1 MALGCAHCP
10 LVPSKTPPF
19 EEFCLAG
26 AQTSVGVR
34 SAVRTPGGTSFVR
47 VTAVPISCH
56 PLRVPQVMFWSGACS
71 QAQRPGEALEL
82 SAGLSFPEPRSLIAA
97 QLGTDAVTS
106 SQAQLKWNIPVHCAR
121 EQLPKLGQRS
131 WRFSEPKIFLRAGFR
146 KAEIF
151 WGIKPQSVA

>member
-1 MALGCAHCP
+1 MALGCTHCP
-10 LVPSKTPPF
+10 LVPSKTPPSRSSPWQVPRP
-19 EEFCLAG
+19 A
-26 AQTSVGVR
+26 VGVR

-56 PLRVPQVMFWSGACS
+56 PLRVPQVMFGSGACS
-71 QAQRPGEALEL
+71 QAQLPGEALEL
-82 SAGLSFPEPRSLIAA
+82 SAGLSFPEPRSLTAA

-106 SQAQLKWNIPVHCAR
+106 SQAQLEWNSPVHCAR
-121 EQLPKLGQRS
+121 GPLPKLGQRS